1 MTSTEFFG
9 RPEVNT
15 YLSGGI
21 TDPKVIRPLVDLLTN
36 MSLDDL
42 EVVFRV
48 FSPDS
53 SSLTLPMRSLKST
66 VELEIKRKK
75 LEPVFV

>member
-9 RPEVNT
+9 SPEVNR
-15 YLSGGI
+15 YLSGAV
-21 TDPKVIRPLVDLLTN
+21 TDPVVIRPLVDLLTG

-53 SSLTLPMRSLKST
+53 SSLTLQMRSLKST

-75 LEPVFV
+75 GEPVFV